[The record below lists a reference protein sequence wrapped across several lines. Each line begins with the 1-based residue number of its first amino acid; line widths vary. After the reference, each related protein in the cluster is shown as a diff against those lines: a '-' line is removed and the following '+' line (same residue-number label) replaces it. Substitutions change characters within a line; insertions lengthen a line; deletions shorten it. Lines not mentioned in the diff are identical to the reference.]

1 MANSTTPSPEKTN
14 PTDARTGLLL
24 LISIFVLAVCGLVYE
39 LIAGTLASYLMGDSI
54 TQFSLVIGI
63 FLSAM
68 GVGAYL
74 SRFLNGPLV
83 AWFVGIEL
91 LIGLIGGSSALIG
104 FFLFATTAIYVQALY
119 FLIAMVGMF
128 IGMEI
133 PLVIRILTEKDPLRI
148 TIANV
153 LAVDYVG
160 ALFAS
165 LLFPFVLVPHL
176 NLVSAAFCMGFLNV
190 MVAALLLRR
199 MSTDI
204 ERFRS
209 PLIIATCF
217 LAGLMVGGMIFSE
230 RLVSYFENQIYKNDI
245 IFAQNTKYQRVIITR
260 WRNDIRLFLNG
271 HLQFSTIDEYRYH
284 EPLVQPAMHLAE
296 QHKNILILGGGDGLA
311 AKEILKHRD
320 VEHIDLVDL
329 DPVVTNLFKTH
340 PLFSSDLVNEGS
352 LKEKRVTIHNKDAMQ
367 FLMTSQN
374 FYDVIIID
382 LPDPNEPALAKLY
395 SQGFYQLAERRLAE
409 GGAIVTQATSPLRS
423 RKAFWCIVHTM
434 QQVTTKTGETKLHV
448 SPYHTTVPT
457 FGIWGF
463 VIATRKKHDVTKI
476 KLNVPTKYLSEK
488 TLSNM
493 FNIPKDIGEI
503 KTPVTTLKDAA
514 VHRLYEQGYHK
525 YLD

>member
-1 MANSTTPSPEKTN
+1 MADGTTSPSDETN
-14 PTDARTGLLL
+14 PTDTRTGLLL
-24 LISIFVLAVCGLVYE
+24 LISIFALAVCGLVYE
-39 LIAGTLASYLMGDSI
+39 LIAGTLASYLLGDSV

-68 GVGAYL
+68 GVGAFL
-74 SRFLNGPLV
+74 SRFLKGSLV

-91 LIGLIGGSSALIG
+91 LIALVGGSSSLIG
-104 FFLFATTAIYVQALY
+104 FYLFAATAVYAQILY
-119 FLIAMVGMF
+119 SLIAIVGML

-133 PLVIRILTEKDPLRI
+133 PLVIRILTERDPLRI
-148 TIANV
+148 TVANV

-190 MVAALLLRR
+190 MVAALLLFR

-204 ERFRS
+204 GRFRS
-209 PLIIATCF
+209 KLIVATFF
-217 LAGLMVGGMIFSE
+217 LAGVMVGGMVFSG
-230 RLVSYFENQIYKNDI
+230 RLVSYFENRIYRNEI
-245 IFAQNTKYQRVIITR
+245 VFTQNTKFQRVIITR
-260 WRNDIRLFLNG
+260 WHNDIRLFLNG

-311 AKEILKHRD
+311 VREVLKHKD
-320 VEHIDLVDL
+320 IKQIDLVDL
-329 DPVVTNLFKTH
+329 DPVVTKLFKTH
-340 PLFSSDLVNEGS
+340 PLFSSDLVNGGA
-352 LKEKRVTIHNKDAMQ
+352 LKDERVTIHNEDAMQ
-367 FLMTSQN
+367 FLMTSQK

-382 LPDPNEPALAKLY
+382 LPDPSEPALAKLY

-409 GGAIVTQATSPLRS
+409 GGVIVTQATSPLRS
-423 RKAFWCIVHTM
+423 RKAFWCIIHTM
-434 QQVTTKTGETKLHV
+434 QSVTTGTGEAKLHV
-448 SPYHTTVPT
+448 SPFQTTVPT

-463 VIATRKKHDVTKI
+463 VIATRKPHDITKI
-476 KLNVPTKYLSEK
+476 KLNVPTRYLSPK
-488 TLSNM
+488 ILSGM
-493 FNIPKDIGEI
+493 FDIPKDIGEI
-503 KTPVTTLKDAA
+503 ETPITTLKDAA